1 MKLETPSLTE
11 IITEKEFLPLLQE
24 VCCDFFKTFNAFA
37 LYSDTE
43 ILATRKCYSNLIRQ
57 AELLESFLDEY
68 GARRNITWLPFTE
81 VVASIR
87 NLVIAAFFV
96 KHLIDRYPSYRLN
109 DTPELKSKFFEDS
122 GITLDFLN
130 KSIKQLF
137 DQCIIFAKDNGLQ
150 VLDSAIDPGEFD
162 EVEIFKQLPNN
173 AERENISE
181 DDERII
187 ELFEKLSTVART
199 MEEIGIEST
208 EDPDK
213 LKSIVPKILGEKKAR
228 DLMSSVH
235 NVQSEFDTYIKNT
248 FIEQKHKDLKNFRG
262 YISMPLHL
270 LEVTNWLC
278 HFYERHEDEIRQAEA
293 KRVIAKLVNKSE
305 LLGKIVN
312 YCYFYCLHYIRE
324 ADTLSKEIV
333 KSFVKTIQCEVPIPK
348 PLGFHARPSTYISLI
363 VRKYDADAFLIV
375 DGEKFSARSVMSL
388 LQAGGT
394 IADKG
399 YQTVIFSGDKRVVK
413 DIEIL
418 AQHNYCEDQNIPN
431 ELNYLK
437 SMRETA

>member
-1 MKLETPSLTE
+1 METPSLTE
-11 IITEKEFLPLLQE
+11 IITEEDFLPLLQDT
-24 VCCDFFKTFNAFA
+24 CCDFFKTFNAFS

-43 ILATRKCYSNLIRQ
+43 TIATRKCYSNLIRQ

-68 GARRNITWLPFTE
+68 GARRNIRWLPFTE
-81 VVASIR
+81 LVASIR
-87 NLVIAAFFV
+87 NLVIAGFFV
-96 KHLIDRYPSYRLN
+96 KHLMDRYPSYRLN
-109 DTPELKSKFFEDS
+109 DTPEFKHKFFQDS
-122 GITLDFLN
+122 GNALQFLN
-130 KSIKQLF
+130 KSIKELF
-137 DQCIIFAKDNGLQ
+137 KECKNSAKTNGLK

-162 EVEIFKQLPNN
+162 EIEINKQLPNN

-187 ELFEKLSTVART
+187 ELFEKLSAVVRA
-199 MEEIGIEST
+199 MEEMGIDST
-208 EDPDK
+208 KDSTK

-278 HFYERHEDEIRQAEA
+278 HFYERHEDEIRQAET
-293 KRVIAKLVNKSE
+293 KRMIAKLVNKRE
-305 LLGKIVN
+305 LLDQIVN
-312 YCYFYCLHYIRE
+312 FCYYYCLHYIRE
-324 ADTLSKEIV
+324 ADQLSKEIV

-363 VRKYDADAFLIV
+363 ARKYDADAFLII

-399 YQTVIFSGDKRVVK
+399 YQTVIFSGDKRVIN

-418 AQHNYCEDQNIPN
+418 AEHNYCEDQNIPN
-431 ELNYLK
+431 ELKYLK
-437 SMRETA
+437 SMRESA